1 MSTVVKKKRRIP
13 RNSKIITRERVL
25 SVLAERL
32 KQPGKISLNECWRM
46 IVAQEK
52 YISYSVLCYIYR
64 DIMSDMIQLGHA
76 RRTIRNGIYEII
88 KRANTYDPMPDPLV
102 KEFKQERMAIRF
114 DEQPEVEEVEF
125 VRPPAKYGNTTREE
139 TIEKYLSIEI

>member
-1 MSTVVKKKRRIP
+1 MSKVVKKKRHIP
-13 RNSKIITRERVL
+13 RNSKIITRDRVL

-46 IVAQEK
+46 IITQEK

-76 RRTIRNGIYEII
+76 RRTIRNGTYEII

-102 KEFKQERMAIRF
+102 KEFKEERMAIRF

-125 VRPPAKYGNTTREE
+125 VRPPANYGNTSREE
-139 TIEKYLSIEI
+139 TIEKYLKMDI